1 MEKNLSL
8 LLSPKHLNYF
18 ETMTFIVLQFK
29 AGHESLEIKVA
40 SNKWMESQRQSS
52 KHSVGSKLLPFKSNI
67 LHHRSMLFR

>member
-1 MEKNLSL
+1 MLCLNFITFLGSLDTQSYFSLTMEKNLSL

-40 SNKWMESQRQSS
+40 SNK
-52 KHSVGSKLLPFKSNI
+52 
-67 LHHRSMLFR
+67 